1 MSNHPGPESRQAA
14 ESPSESRMQTELAKF
29 SDFSGDIS
37 CNRQPHQRTFMEL
50 EASTLE
56 CVGPRDAS
64 DANGAGTISV
74 MNV

>member
-1 MSNHPGPESRQAA
+1 MQPFFKKELMQPIRQA
-14 ESPSESRMQTELAKF
+14 
-29 SDFSGDIS
+29 
-37 CNRQPHQRTFMEL
+37 HQRTFMEL

-74 MNV
+74 MNVWP